1 MNENFVVDIMRRTK
15 YSHIYL
21 QCRVSASF
29 EIFTKFSGAYKIYL
43 IVIRSNCSTIFNKY
57 CEICVKKNSHRLFI
71 FKRCFFLHFTFQN
84 PVIVSFL
91 TEMGFSALDHDY
103 CCTTARMGSFKFIFK
118 KISGV
123 LEFFSE
129 KNV

>member
-1 MNENFVVDIMRRTK
+1 MSENMKIMG
-15 YSHIYL
+15 L
-21 QCRVSASF
+21 QRPP
-29 EIFTKFSGAYKIYL
+29 
-43 IVIRSNCSTIFNKY
+43 
-57 CEICVKKNSHRLFI
+57 
-71 FKRCFFLHFTFQN
+71 QN

-91 TEMGFSALDHDY
+91 TEIGFSALDHDY

-123 LEFFSE
+123 LEFYSE